1 MDVLTFTD
9 TRQNLKDVMDR
20 VVKDHR
26 PVVITR
32 QKAESV
38 VMVSLADWNA
48 MEETARLLSSPTNAA
63 RLAEAIAQLD
73 AGKGVERELIAP

>member
-20 VVKDHR
+20 VVADHT
-26 PVVITR
+26 PIVITR

-48 MEETARLLSSPTNAA
+48 MEETARLLSSPNNAA
-63 RLAEAIAQLD
+63 RLAEAIAQLES
-73 AGKGVERELIAP
+73 GGGTEREPIEP